1 MENAHMT
8 TTETASRIC
17 ARCRTNP
24 TLLPAMSICRECLQ
38 RQVEAERRQR
48 ERRMREL
55 TKLQR
60 LERRTD
66 R

>member
-1 MENAHMT
+1 MST
-8 TTETASRIC
+8 TTQRTTRTC
-17 ARCRTNP
+17 TRCRTKP

-48 ERRMREL
+48 THRMREL
-55 TKLQR
+55 TKAQHR
-60 LERRTD
+60 ERRGK